1 LPYFPDISEHFPHF
15 SVFSYFVPRE
25 TPEPRAATSS
35 FAGAETAEQAAEL
48 RDAVLWHNCVVIF
61 VSQKPLTIFA
71 SIFFA
76 KA

>member
-1 LPYFPDISEHFPHF
+1 
-15 SVFSYFVPRE
+15 VFSYFVPRE

-71 SIFFA
+71 SIFAERPVVSGEFQA
-76 KA
+76 FGVDIQ